1 MNTVICEFTVLNSVH
16 HNGVIDGTIFYF
28 EKGCKMG
35 PNSEILHIWKLY
47 RIFIFNNNLN
57 IGSYVKMNIMIFL
70 KI

>member
-35 PNSEILHIWKLY
+35 PNSEILHI
-47 RIFIFNNNLN
+47 
-57 IGSYVKMNIMIFL
+57 
-70 KI
+70 